1 MWVVTCING
10 MNLICLR
17 KFGNSGKWCRNFP
30 AKVFRN
36 PGNCWISEVQTIQP
50 KITEIP
56 GAKLNGKKTSAKKE
70 IRKCRYTSRG
80 CPLLCNFGKN
90 CSIRY
95 WKLPKIQTRCLDWME
110 GTQLISGQITYLNCE
125 CTARMETDCNF
136 IQNGPRFS
144 RISSCVVKKCPRTDD
159 ALFPFDR
166 ITWCLSCRVPKR
178 RLKLLLRAC
187 SIDRAPEKE

>member
-1 MWVVTCING
+1 MVQKFSRKSFQKFRKLL
-10 MNLICLR
+10 NLR
-17 KFGNSGKWCRNFP
+17 NANNSTENNRNSGSKVEWKENFREKKKFENVGIP
-30 AKVFRN
+30 R
-36 PGNCWISEVQTIQP
+36 EVVLFY
-50 KITEIP
+50 
-56 GAKLNGKKTSAKKE
+56 G
-70 IRKCRYTSRG
+70 
-80 CPLLCNFGKN
+80 NFGKN

-95 WKLPKIQTRCLDWME
+95 WKLPKIQTRCLGWME

-187 SIDRAPEKE
+187 SIDRASEKE

>member
-10 MNLICLR
+10 MNFICLR
-17 KFGNSGKWCRNFP
+17 KFRKQRQMVQKFSRKSFQ
-30 AKVFRN
+30 KFREQSWMERKLPRKKKFEN
-36 PGNCWISEVQTIQP
+36 VGIPREVVLFY
-50 KITEIP
+50 
-56 GAKLNGKKTSAKKE
+56 G
-70 IRKCRYTSRG
+70 
-80 CPLLCNFGKN
+80 NFGKN

-187 SIDRAPEKE
+187 SIDRSLEKE

>member
-1 MWVVTCING
+1 METAANDAQIFPQNFQKSRKLL
-10 MNLICLR
+10 NLRNANNSIGND
-17 KFGNSGKWCRNFP
+17 GNSGTN
-30 AKVFRN
+30 
-36 PGNCWISEVQTIQP
+36 
-50 KITEIP
+50 
-56 GAKLNGKKTSAKKE
+56 NGKKTSAKKKKFE
-70 IRKCRYTSRG
+70 NWCIPREVVLFYG
-80 CPLLCNFGKN
+80 NFGKN

-178 RLKLLLRAC
+178 RLKSLLRAC
-187 SIDRAPEKE
+187 SIDRVPEKE